1 MTLYYY
7 LKVIIRIKEL
17 IWDEFNSSHIQKHSV
32 TTEEVESICSKKVTA
47 WATYSNRY
55 LVVERTIKGRLLTI
69 VLVQKSKNT
78 FYVVTARDASRKER
92 GWIKND

>member
-1 MTLYYY
+1 M
-7 LKVIIRIKEL
+7 IIRIKEL

-47 WATYSNRY
+47 WSTYSNRY
-55 LVVERTIKGRLLTI
+55 LIIERTIKGRLLTI
-69 VLVQKSKNT
+69 VLVQKSKNI
-78 FYVVTARDASRKER
+78 FYVVTARDTSRKER